1 MKETYR
7 SKSFLAM
14 KEGDKV
20 EEYEARFGTNGCRRS
35 KKYPTVIR
43 IGKSVKNIVPSMLTD
58 SWSLQYVHDIKVDE
72 ENKYFCD
79 VDGVLFT
86 KDKTKL
92 IAFPRGRLGDIYC
105 VPEGTL
111 IIGENA
117 FSNSY
122 VTEIKTPASVS
133 VLEKQSFYASYSYLV
148 DLSDSPIKKLGA
160 GCFKECDIYV
170 VRNKT
175 LPRELMYAQN
185 WKGTKFISPD
195 KKEKLCEKI
204 FSGNFHEHSYWN
216 RYE

>member
-20 EEYEARFGTNGCRRS
+20 EECEVRFGINGCQRS
-35 KKYPTVIR
+35 KKNPTVIR
-43 IGKSVKNIVPSMLTD
+43 IGKSVKTIVPSMLTD

-92 IAFPRGRLGDIYC
+92 VAFPRGRVGDIYC
-105 VPEGTL
+105 VPEGTI

-160 GCFKECDIYV
+160 GCFKECDIYP
-170 VRNKT
+170 K
-175 LPRELMYAQN
+175 LPILRYA
-185 WKGTKFISPD
+185 
-195 KKEKLCEKI
+195 
-204 FSGNFHEHSYWN
+204 
-216 RYE
+216 

>member
-14 KEGDKV
+14 KETDKV
-20 EEYEARFGTNGCRRS
+20 EEYEVRFGTNGCRRS
-35 KKYPTVIR
+35 KKSPTVIR
-43 IGKSVKNIVPSMLTD
+43 IGKSVKTIVPSMLTD

-92 IAFPRGRLGDIYC
+92 VAFPRGRLGDIYC
-105 VPEGTL
+105 VPEGTI

-148 DLSDSPIKKLGA
+148 DLSDSPIKKLGS

-185 WKGTKFISPD
+185 WKGTRFVSPD
-195 KKEKLCEKI
+195 KKEKIREKI
-204 FSGNFHEHSYWN
+204 FSGIFHEHSYWN